1 MLMFAVLVSLLQAHL
16 LSVFDNTKS
25 VTFDE
30 KNYDKI
36 LAVTSQEGETVDLKE
51 HVMATVS
58 TVSCCLRCYL

>member
-1 MLMFAVLVSLLQAHL
+1 MLMLVVIVLLFQTHL
-16 LSVFDNTKS
+16 LSVFDNTKT

-36 LAVTSQEGETVDLKE
+36 LAITSQESETIQLKE

-58 TVSCCLRCYL
+58 TIG